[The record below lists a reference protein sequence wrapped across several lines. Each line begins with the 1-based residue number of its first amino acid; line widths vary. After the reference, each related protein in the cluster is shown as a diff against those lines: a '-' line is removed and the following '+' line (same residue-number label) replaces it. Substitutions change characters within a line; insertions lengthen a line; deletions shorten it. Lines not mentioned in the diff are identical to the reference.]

1 MPSKP
6 LIQLPGAIRPPANG
20 CPVPREAAALWEAA
34 LEHATHLIAAAL
46 AQCPPTGS
54 APRAKLADLADRRGA
69 AMAIQLF
76 VLPPSSDAYTSFCPD
91 IRDKTVEGN
100 AFAKS
105 AGDIGGAA
113 YAAVPLVRNEESS
126 APQRTGTTATVGT
139 LLVVLDEPH
148 EWTKSDESVVR
159 DVAALL
165 AIDLDLHQELAQR
178 LLAEEALQEQALHDP
193 LTGVPN
199 STLFLNRLAHAIE
212 RGHRHKDFCF
222 AVLALDL
229 DRFQSI
235 NNSLGRDA
243 GNEVLTV
250 IARRLE
256 SCVRGED
263 LISRSGGDEFT
274 ILLESLSD
282 DSDGSRVAERMQQ
295 SIAQPIETSDGEV
308 YTSAS
313 IGIVL
318 SSSGL
323 STPAKM
329 LQEAGIAM
337 SRAKGAGRNRHEM
350 FDSAMHARALA
361 RLRMETDLR
370 HAVERS
376 EFELFYQPL
385 ITLGTGRITELEA
398 LLRWRHPQRGLIPPL
413 DFIPLAE
420 ETGLI
425 VPIGQ
430 WVLARACAD
439 MVGWQQRFPRTAPLA
454 ISVNLSPRQFAQA
467 NFVKTVAGTVA
478 ASGLDPHTLKFEI
491 TESFAIAEPARTREL
506 LTELRALGIQ
516 IYLDDFGTGYSSL
529 GYLHQLP
536 LDGIKIDRSFVMQM
550 DTGPLYRQLVNTVRD
565 LAMNIGV
572 IAIAEGV
579 ENQTQL
585 SALREMGCSSAQ
597 GYLFSRPVPVSE
609 IEVLLSND
617 PRW

>member
-1 MPSKP
+1 MPSEP
-6 LIQLPGAIRPPANG
+6 LIQLPGAARPAVNG
-20 CPVPREAAALWEAA
+20 RPVPREAAALWEAS

-54 APRAKLADLADRRGA
+54 APRARLIDPADRRGA

-91 IRDKTVEGN
+91 IRDKTVEGT

-113 YAAVPLVRNEESS
+113 YAAVPLVRSDDASTAQRS
-126 APQRTGTTATVGT
+126 ATSATVGT

-148 EWTKSDESVVR
+148 SWTKSDESVVR

-165 AIDLDLHQELAQR
+165 AIDLDLHQELAQH
-178 LLAEEALQEQALHDP
+178 LLAAEALQEQALRDP

-199 STLFLNRLAHAIE
+199 NTLFLNRLAHAIE

-243 GNEVLTV
+243 GNEVLIT

-263 LISRSGGDEFT
+263 LISRSGGDEFA

-295 SIAQPIETSDGEV
+295 SIAQPIETSEGEV

-318 SSSGL
+318 STSGL

-370 HAVERS
+370 HAVERG

-385 ITLGTGRITELEA
+385 VTLGTGRITELEA

-478 ASGLDPHTLKFEI
+478 ASGLDPHTLKLEI

-585 SALREMGCSSAQ
+585 AALREMGCSSAQ

>member
-1 MPSKP
+1 MPPKP
-6 LIQLPGAIRPPANG
+6 PTQLLDSPKGGGVRGI
-20 CPVPREAAALWEAA
+20 PREAGALWEAS
-34 LEHATHLIAAAL
+34 LEHATRLIAAAIGR
-46 AQCPPTGS
+46 CPDQGDGRPARS
-54 APRAKLADLADRRGA
+54 ATPA
-69 AMAIQLF
+69 ASEPAIQLF
-76 VLPPSSDAYTSFCPD
+76 VLPPSSDAYMSFCSD
-91 IRDKTVEGN
+91 VHEKSADGSS
-100 AFAKS
+100 FAKS

-113 YAAVPLVRNEESS
+113 YAAVPLIRRDDPS
-126 APQRTGTTATVGT
+126 APRAGGPGAVGT

-148 EWTKSDESVVR
+148 PWSKADEDVVR

-165 AIDLDLHQELAQR
+165 AIDLELHQELADH
-178 LLAEEALQEQALHDP
+178 LLAEEELQEKALRDP

-199 STLFLNRLAHAIE
+199 STLFLDRLAHAIE
-212 RGHRHKDFCF
+212 RGRRHKDFRF

-250 IARRLE
+250 VARRLE

-263 LISRSGGDEFT
+263 MVARSGGDEFA

-295 SIAQPIETSDGEV
+295 SIAAPIETSDGEV

-323 STPAKM
+323 TTPAKM

-337 SRAKGAGRNRHEM
+337 SRAKHAGRNRYEM

-376 EFELFYQPL
+376 EFELYYQPL
-385 ITLGTGRITELEA
+385 VTLESGRITELEA

-454 ISVNLSPRQFAQA
+454 ISVNLSPRQFAQP
-467 NFVKTVAGTVA
+467 NFVSIVAGTVA
-478 ASGLDPHTLKFEI
+478 AAGLDPHTLKLEI

-550 DTGPLYRQLVNTVRD
+550 DSGPLYRQLVNTVRD

-572 IAIAEGV
+572 VAIAEGV
-579 ENQTQL
+579 ENEGQL
-585 SALREMGCSSAQ
+585 ATLREMGCSSAQ
-597 GYLFSRPVPVSE
+597 GYFFSRPVPVSE
-609 IEVLLSND
+609 IEILLGND

>member
-1 MPSKP
+1 MPSESQTQSSDATRP
-6 LIQLPGAIRPPANG
+6 APGGRA
-20 CPVPREAAALWEAA
+20 VPREAAALWEAS
-34 LEHATHLIAAAL
+34 LEHATRLIVAAL
-46 AQCPPTGS
+46 VRCPEGGAGPRQANANAPGS
-54 APRAKLADLADRRGA
+54 ESAL
-69 AMAIQLF
+69 AIQLF
-76 VLPPSSDAYTSFCPD
+76 VLPPSSDAYTSFCSDVREKTPD
-91 IRDKTVEGN
+91 GSS
-100 AFAKS
+100 FAKA

-113 YAAVPLVRNEESS
+113 YAAVPLVRSDNGS
-126 APQRTGTTATVGT
+126 AVQRGNPSTAVGT
-139 LLVVLDEPH
+139 LLVVLEEAHQWSKADEAA
-148 EWTKSDESVVR
+148 VR

-165 AIDLDLHQELAQR
+165 AIDLELHQELAQH
-178 LLAEEALQEQALHDP
+178 LLVEEELQEKALRDP

-199 STLFLNRLAHAIE
+199 STLFLDRLGHAIE
-212 RGHRHKDFCF
+212 RGRRHPEFRF

-243 GNEVLTV
+243 GNEVLTI

-263 LISRSGGDEFT
+263 LIARSGGDEFA

-282 DSDGSRVAERMQQ
+282 DSDGSRVADRMQQ
-295 SIAQPIETSDGEV
+295 SIAQPIETSEGEV

-323 STPAKM
+323 TTPAKM

-337 SRAKGAGRNRHEM
+337 SRAKGAGRNRFEM

-370 HAVERS
+370 HAVERG

-385 ITLGTGRITELEA
+385 ITLETGRITELEA

-439 MVGWQQRFPRTAPLA
+439 MVGWQTRFPRTAPLA
-454 ISVNLSPRQFAQA
+454 ISVNLSPRQFAQP

-478 ASGLDPHTLKFEI
+478 ASGLDPHTLKLEI

-550 DTGPLYRQLVNTVRD
+550 DTGPLYRQLVHTVRD

-572 IAIAEGV
+572 VAIAEGV
-579 ENQTQL
+579 ENTDQL

-609 IEVLLSND
+609 IEVLLGND